1 MGRRL
6 RPLCPAA
13 GCRLPASAR
22 PPTGSGMDCPRLAWD
37 SIGGYTGLERPEAA
51 AARAHSRSAG
61 GRDMTEGKTLAVNRK
76 AFHDYDILERY
87 EAGLVLTGSEI
98 KSVRAG
104 KVDLRGAY
112 ARAVNGEL
120 WLFDAHIAPYQP
132 GSYHNHEPTRPR
144 KLLLHKEEMME
155 LAGKV
160 SQRGLTL
167 VPLQVYI
174 KDHVAKVEVALARG
188 KRKYDKRQ
196 AVIEREMEREAQ
208 RAVRQRV

>member
-1 MGRRL
+1 MSDIKTITFNRRAL
-6 RPLCPAA
+6 
-13 GCRLPASAR
+13 
-22 PPTGSGMDCPRLAWD
+22 
-37 SIGGYTGLERPEAA
+37 
-51 AARAHSRSAG
+51 
-61 GRDMTEGKTLAVNRK
+61 
-76 AFHDYDILERY
+76 HDYHILEKV
-87 EAGLVLTGSEI
+87 EAGLVLTGTEI
-98 KSVRAG
+98 KSIRAG
-104 KVDLRGAY
+104 KIDISHAY
-112 ARAVNGEL
+112 VAPKDGEL

-196 AVIEREMEREAQ
+196 AIIEREMEREAQ
-208 RAVRQRV
+208 RAVRQRG